1 MTLPSVAIVGRPN
14 VGKSSLLNFLAG
26 RRIAI
31 VDPTAGV
38 TRDRLAALVEHDWG
52 RFELIDTGGYGVGDK
67 AGLTVEIQTQIQRAI
82 EAAALI
88 LFVIDARRGPLPLD
102 HAVAAMLRR
111 FNKPVLLVANKL
123 DSPALDPLCVDL
135 FALGFGEPL
144 PVSCLQH
151 RGRDPLLKSIL
162 EKLGAASTEPPPPAP
177 ELKLAVIGK
186 RNAGKSTLVNTLV
199 GQPRVIVSP
208 LPGTTRDSVD
218 VRLEFDQRTVLIIDT
233 AGVRKRSRMTADD
246 LEFYSLHRA
255 QRSIRRA
262 DVVLLLIDAT
272 LEIGDVDQKLAAYV
286 AAQFKPVIFG
296 INKWDLVGPR
306 ANAADY
312 AAYIA
317 QCFPQLEFAPVACM
331 SATIGT
337 NLAETM
343 RLALALHNQAGT
355 RLGTA
360 PLNQVVEGILK
371 LRGPGSRSAAPVKA
385 YYATQIGVHPPTFVL
400 FVNQPKLVSA
410 EYRRFFLRQL
420 RQRTV
425 LAQIPIRLLVRGH
438 HGARRSRQS
447 QESTDSPRAAPPQP
461 KYIAPGPH
469 RGGVVQSPRRPSAD
483 RGPGVDSP
491 LETGDSPRAKIF
503 ASREETGGL

>member
-31 VDPTAGV
+31 VDSTAGV

-52 RFELIDTGGYGVGDK
+52 RFELIDTGGYGVGDN
-67 AGLTVEIQTQIQRAI
+67 AGLTVEIQSQIERAI

-88 LFVIDARRGPLPLD
+88 LFVVDARRGPLPLD
-102 HAVAAMLRR
+102 HAVATMLRR

-123 DSPALDPLCVDL
+123 DSPALDPLSVDL

-186 RNAGKSTLVNTLV
+186 RNAGKSTLVNTLA

-208 LPGTTRDSVD
+208 MPGTTRDSID
-218 VRLEFDQRTVLIIDT
+218 VRLEFDQRAVLVIDT

-296 INKWDLVGPR
+296 VNKWDIVGPR

-312 AAYIA
+312 AAYITK
-317 QCFPQLEFAPVACM
+317 CFPQLEFAPVACM
-331 SATIGT
+331 SATTGT
-337 NLAETM
+337 NLDETM
-343 RLALALHNQAGT
+343 RLALALHSQAGT
-355 RLGTA
+355 RLGTG
-360 PLNQVVEGILK
+360 PLNQVVEEILK
-371 LRGPGSRSAAPVKA
+371 RRGPGSRSAAPVKA
-385 YYATQIGVHPPTFVL
+385 YYATQIEVHPPTFVL

-425 LAQIPIRLLVRGH
+425 LAQTPIRLLVRGH
-438 HGARRSRQS
+438 HGTRHNRQS
-447 QESTDSPRAAPPQP
+447 KESTDSPGAPPQP
-461 KYIAPGPH
+461 
-469 RGGVVQSPRRPSAD
+469 SP
-483 RGPGVDSP
+483 
-491 LETGDSPRAKIF
+491 
-503 ASREETGGL
+503 